1 MLITKQTVVVVV
13 VVVVV
18 KYDSVETT
26 THLSLKHFSSRC
38 EVVVLSLHS
47 SV

>member
-1 MLITKQTVVVVV
+1 MLITKQTVVVV